1 MNVELTEEETRT
13 LLTSL
18 EYSKQRVR
26 DAPNTPYNVRQE
38 QLSRLD
44 SVSAKLRSPAADRES

>member
-1 MNVELTEEETRT
+1 MNVALTEEEIQT

-26 DAPNTPYNVRQE
+26 DAPDTPYNVRQE

-44 SVSAKLRSPAADRES
+44 AVSAKLRGSR